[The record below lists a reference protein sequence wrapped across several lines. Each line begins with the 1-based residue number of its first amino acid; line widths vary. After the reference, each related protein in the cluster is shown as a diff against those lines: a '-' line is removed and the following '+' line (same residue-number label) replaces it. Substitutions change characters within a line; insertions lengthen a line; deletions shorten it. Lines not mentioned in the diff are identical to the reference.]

1 MMCMAGGEKPP
12 SLYDSKE
19 ENRPPK
25 SMKNLL
31 TQWELRRKTDLSRS
45 MKNPKTLIRQRE
57 NVGKTDFSRS
67 MKNP

>member
-31 TQWELRRKTDLSRS
+31 TQWELRRKTDFIEIDE
-45 MKNPKTLIRQRE
+45 KP
-57 NVGKTDFSRS
+57 
-67 MKNP
+67 